1 MPSRDDLTE
10 AQLAQCRKQA
20 EAYRGVKFDAR
31 IRKFVAQIYDP
42 VAKRQRWLGAYAT
55 PQEASQV
62 YQRAPEAIRR
72 QQTAGHSFAW
82 AYGQWLDD
90 CAKTNASGYPEPG
103 DEFYPDEGDEGQGFT
118 LLRTEWR
125 KMRGQR
131 WSFYAFKSECRT
143 CDADFETMVPTSRKA
158 AKGITRNCPAHRKE
172 HRFKRAGEIGKKLQ
186 DATSV
191 QHAADGADAAPEPED
206 GSDLV

>member
-1 MPSRDDLTE
+1 MSHRDGLTE
-10 AQLAQCRKQA
+10 AQIAQCRKQA
-20 EAYRGVKFDAR
+20 EDYRGVKFDAR

-42 VAKRQRWLGAYAT
+42 ATKRQRWLGAYAT
-55 PQEASQV
+55 PQEASQA

-72 QQTAGHSFAW
+72 QQTAGQTFAW
-82 AYGQWLDD
+82 AYGWWQDD
-90 CAKTNASGYPEPG
+90 CAKTNTSGYPEPG
-103 DEFYPDEGDEGQGFT
+103 DEFYPDPDPDDGGEKQGFT

-131 WSFYAFKSECRT
+131 WSFYVFKGECRT
-143 CDADFETMVPTSRKA
+143 CDEDFETMVPTSRKA

-172 HRFKRAGEIGKKLQ
+172 HRFTRAEVTGKKLQ
-186 DATSV
+186 E
-191 QHAADGADAAPEPED
+191 AAHEPED